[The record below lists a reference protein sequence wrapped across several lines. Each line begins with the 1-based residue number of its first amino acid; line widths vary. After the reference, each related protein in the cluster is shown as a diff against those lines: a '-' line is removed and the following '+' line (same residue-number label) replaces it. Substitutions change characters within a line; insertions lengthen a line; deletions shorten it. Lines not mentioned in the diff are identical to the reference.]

1 MAWHTEWEFKGEFL
15 NVSKQ
20 SQIGLT
26 AAAVDEVAA
35 ARLLYLP
42 LTLCTQR
49 SALRCVQSA
58 AHAARRLTARPLSRR
73 D

>member
-20 SQIGLT
+20 SQIDST
-26 AAAVDEVAA
+26 AAAVDEVAT

-42 LTLCTQR
+42 LMLCTQR
-49 SALRCVQSA
+49 SAAHTR
-58 AHAARRLTARPLSRR
+58 HAAPAALPLPARPLSRR